1 MKKLVSRTL
10 ILAVALGFGIGTL
23 ASAQEGTWTGWVT
36 DDHCGAAGAKAAHA
50 DCAAKCVK
58 EKGAHWA
65 VYNPSDKSVFVLSG
79 DDAMIAKMAAKEVM
93 IKGTM
98 DKEKKTI
105 TVTSM
110 EAHSPAKAPE
120 KKM

>member
-10 ILAVALGFGIGTL
+10 ILAMVLGFGLAAL
-23 ASAQEGTWTGWVT
+23 ASADEGTWTGWVT
-36 DDHCGAAGAKAAHA
+36 DDHCAASGTKAAHA

-58 EKGAHWA
+58 EKGQKWA
-65 VYNPSDKSVFVLSG
+65 LYNPADKSVFILSG
-79 DDAMIAKMAAKEVM
+79 DDSMIAKMAAKEVTV
-93 IKGTM
+93 KGTM

-110 EAHSPAKAPE
+110 EASSSAKAPA

>member
-10 ILAVALGFGIGTL
+10 VLVMVLGFGYAAL
-23 ASAQEGTWTGWVT
+23 ATAQDGEWSGWVT
-36 DDHCGAAGAKAAHA
+36 ETHCGAAGAKESHA
-50 DCAAKCVK
+50 DCAAKCAE

-65 VYNPSDKSVFVLSG
+65 LYNPTDKSQFVLSG
-79 DDAMIAKMAAKEVM
+79 DDAMMLKMAAKQVT
-93 IKGTM
+93 IKGNM

-110 EAHSPAKAPE
+110 EPMAP
-120 KKM
+120 KKS

>member
-10 ILAVALGFGIGTL
+10 VLAVVLGFGLGTL
-23 ASAQEGTWTGWVT
+23 ALAEDGSWTGWVT

-58 EKGAHWA
+58 EKGAKWA
-65 VYNPSDKSVFVLSG
+65 LYNTSDKSMFVLSG
-79 DDAMIAKMAAKEVM
+79 DDAMVAKMAAKEVRV
-93 IKGTM
+93 KGTM
-98 DKEKKTI
+98 DKDKKMI

-110 EAHSPAKAPE
+110 EAASPAKAPE
-120 KKM
+120 HKM

>member
-10 ILAVALGFGIGTL
+10 VLAVVLGFGLTTL
-23 ASAQEGTWTGWVT
+23 ASAQDGTWTGWVT

-58 EKGAHWA
+58 EKGAKWA
-65 VYNPSDKSVFVLSG
+65 VYNTTDKSMFILSG
-79 DDAMIAKMAAKEVM
+79 DDAMIAKMAAKEVT

-110 EAHSPAKAPE
+110 EPMAP

>member
-1 MKKLVSRTL
+1 MKKLVLRTL
-10 ILAVALGFGIGTL
+10 ILAVVLGFSLTTL
-23 ASAQEGTWTGWVT
+23 ASAEDGTWTGWVT

-58 EKGAHWA
+58 EKGSKWA
-65 VYNPSDKSVFVLSG
+65 LYNTADKSMFILSG
-79 DDAMIAKMAAKEVM
+79 DDAMMAKMAAKEVTV
-93 IKGTM
+93 KGTM
-98 DKEKKTI
+98 DKDKKMI

-110 EAHSPAKAPE
+110 EASPAKAPE

>member
-10 ILAVALGFGIGTL
+10 VLAVVLGFGLTTL
-23 ASAQEGTWTGWVT
+23 ASAQDGSWTGWVT

-50 DCAAKCVK
+50 DCAVKCVK
-58 EKGAHWA
+58 EKGAKWA
-65 VYNPSDKSVFVLSG
+65 VYNTTDKSMFILSG
-79 DDAMIAKMAAKEVM
+79 DDAMIAKMAAKEVT

-98 DKEKKTI
+98 DKEKKMI

-110 EAHSPAKAPE
+110 EPMAP

>member
-10 ILAVALGFGIGTL
+10 ILVMVLGFGFAAL
-23 ASAQEGTWTGWVT
+23 ATAEEGTWTGWVT
-36 DDHCGAAGAKAAHA
+36 ETHCGAAGAKASHA
-50 DCAAKCVK
+50 DCAIKCVK

-65 VYNPSDKSVFVLSG
+65 LYNTTDKSTFVLSG
-79 DDAMIAKMAAKEVM
+79 DDAMMVKMAAKEVT
-93 IKGTM
+93 IKGNM
-98 DKEKKTI
+98 DKATKTI

-110 EAHSPAKAPE
+110 EPMSA